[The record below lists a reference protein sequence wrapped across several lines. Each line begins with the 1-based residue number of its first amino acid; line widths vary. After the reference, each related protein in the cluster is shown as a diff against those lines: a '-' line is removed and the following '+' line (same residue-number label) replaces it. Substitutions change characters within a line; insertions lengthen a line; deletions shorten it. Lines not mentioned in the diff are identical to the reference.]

1 MKQTRDTAWW
11 YWLASAVL
19 LVEALAGCPLGFT
32 PVIVL
37 TLIQTLQVWI
47 HSGGLK
53 PRGLA
58 AFPVQVRIG
67 YLTWL
72 IAGLAD
78 PTGLMHGIQLAGTS
92 AMVLSG
98 YFPMARMVS
107 LLPWNRRQPLSLR
120 LVMRTFLQAPT
131 PGNIPVQAN

>member
-1 MKQTRDTAWW
+1 MNQRRDTAWW

-37 TLIQTLQVWI
+37 TLIQTLHVWI
-47 HSGGLK
+47 RQGGLD

-58 AFPVQVRIG
+58 AFAVQVRIG

-78 PTGLMHGIQLAGTS
+78 PTGLMHGTQLLGTS
-92 AMVLSG
+92 AMVLLG
-98 YFPMARMVS
+98 YCPMARMVL

-120 LVMRTFLQAPT
+120 LVVRTFLQAPAA
-131 PGNIPVQAN
+131 GNIRVQAN

>member
-19 LVEALAGCPLGFT
+19 LVQALSGCPLGFT

-37 TLIQTLQVWI
+37 TLIQTLHVWTRE
-47 HSGGLK
+47 GGLD

-67 YLTWL
+67 YLSWL

-92 AMVLSG
+92 AMVLFG
-98 YFPMARMVS
+98 YCPMARMVS

-120 LVMRTFLQAPT
+120 LVARTFLQAPT
-131 PGNIPVQAN
+131 AGNSRVPAN